1 MKTTSRALLLSV
13 MFSAF
18 FTACGGGGGSTSAP
32 PPPVVTP
39 PPPSSG
45 GGSSG
50 GDEPVERGPIETD
63 LELNQ
68 RLIAAASADRS
79 QPGFQLFMS
88 PHVNPILA
96 LGSYVYVTN
105 TPNGTVDVLDAET
118 RVVLQQIDVG
128 LEPMSLA
135 AKPDRSELWVSNH
148 VSDSVN
154 VIDTAPDSPLL
165 HTVTAVIDHL
175 DLPSGEEVFD
185 EPAGI
190 AFASNEKA
198 YVALS
203 QTNQIAVIDATT
215 YEVTKLLHV
224 PAQDPRA
231 IAVVGD
237 KLLVLPFESNNQT
250 QLSGCTADGI
260 DGDVCTFDAIEHV
273 FNNNNVLSLNYTADI
288 VRNTDLPDRDLIV
301 YSTENEQRLQSV
313 NHLGTLLY
321 GLSVDAS
328 GVAYIAQT
336 DARNVANGRAGS

>member
-45 GGSSG
+45 GGSSS

-215 YEVTKLLHV
+215 YEVTKL
-224 PAQDPRA
+224 
-231 IAVVGD
+231 
-237 KLLVLPFESNNQT
+237 
-250 QLSGCTADGI
+250 
-260 DGDVCTFDAIEHV
+260 
-273 FNNNNVLSLNYTADI
+273 
-288 VRNTDLPDRDLIV
+288 
-301 YSTENEQRLQSV
+301 
-313 NHLGTLLY
+313 
-321 GLSVDAS
+321 
-328 GVAYIAQT
+328 
-336 DARNVANGRAGS
+336 